1 LFANA
6 DKLKEKKSEVSG
18 MYQLLVVD
26 DEPFVRKG
34 IVTLIP
40 YEQLGIDKVLE
51 ASNGQ
56 EAIRIV
62 RENDVSLV
70 LCDINMPKL
79 NGLDFAKLVKEEKPW
94 VKIAMITGYD
104 YFDYAKQA
112 LKIGVE
118 DYILKPVSK
127 QDVFEVIA
135 NLIKRIEKQA
145 TMTEIL
151 KTMQIDSEVA
161 VELDST
167 GYKKQIDLIMEK
179 QLGDED
185 FSLSVLSDELGL
197 SMSYLSSLF
206 KKIYGIPFQDY
217 ILNER
222 LEKSKV
228 LLLSTSLKN
237 YEIAEKVGIM
247 DPNYFSTLFRK
258 KFGVSPNQFKQK
270 VLGKDKK

>member
-1 LFANA
+1 
-6 DKLKEKKSEVSG
+6 

-26 DEPFVRKG
+26 DEPFVRRG

-40 YEQLGIDKVLE
+40 FEQLGISKVFE

-56 EAIRIV
+56 EALRIV
-62 RENDVSLV
+62 RENDIHLV

-79 NGLDFAKLVKEEKPW
+79 NGLDFAKLVKDEKPW
-94 VKIAMITGYD
+94 IKIAMITGYD

-127 QDVFEVIA
+127 QDVYEAIA
-135 NLIKRIEKQA
+135 NLIKKIEQQA

-151 KTMQIDSEVA
+151 KTLQTDDIENL
-161 VELDST
+161 EQDST
-167 GYKKQIDLIMEK
+167 GYKKAIDNQMATHLH
-179 QLGDED
+179 DEN
-185 FSLSVLSDELGL
+185 FSLAVLSDALGL
-197 SMSYLSSLF
+197 SMSYLSTLF

-217 ILNER
+217 ILNQR

-228 LLLSTSLKN
+228 LLLSTAMKN
-237 YEIAEKVGIM
+237 YEIADKVGIP
-247 DPNYFSTLFRK
+247 DPNYFSTLFKK
-258 KFGVSPNQFKQK
+258 KFGVSPNQFKRK
-270 VLGKDKK
+270 ILGKENKIGDL

>member
-1 LFANA
+1 
-6 DKLKEKKSEVSG
+6 

-26 DEPFVRKG
+26 DEPFVRRG

-40 YEQLGIDKVLE
+40 FEKLGISEVLE

-56 EAIRIV
+56 EAINLV
-62 RENDVSLV
+62 REKDIHLI

-94 VKIAMITGYD
+94 IKIAMITGYD

-127 QDVFEVIA
+127 NDVYEALA
-135 NLIKRIEKQA
+135 NLIKKLEQQA
-145 TMTEIL
+145 TLSEMLKNVQLEPNEPVEI
-151 KTMQIDSEVA
+151 
-161 VELDST
+161 DST
-167 GYKKQIDLIMEK
+167 GYKKNIEAIIEANL
-179 QLGDED
+179 LNED
-185 FSLSVLSDELGL
+185 FALSVLADELGL
-197 SMSYLSSLF
+197 SMSYLSTLF

-222 LEKSKV
+222 LEKSKI

-237 YEIAEKVGIM
+237 YEIAEKVGIT

-258 KFGVSPNQFKQK
+258 KFGASPNQFKRK
-270 VLGKDKK
+270 VRGKQTDVT

>member
-1 LFANA
+1 
-6 DKLKEKKSEVSG
+6 
-18 MYQLLVVD
+18 MYRLLVVD

-40 YEQLGIDKVLE
+40 YSELGIGEVIE

-56 EAIRIV
+56 EALQKV
-62 RENDVSLV
+62 RDKEPHLI

-79 NGLDFAKLVKEEKPW
+79 NGLDFVKIVKEEKPW
-94 VKIAMITGYD
+94 IKIAIITGYD
-104 YFDYAKQA
+104 FFDYAKQA

-127 QDVFEVIA
+127 QDVYEAIVK
-135 NLIKRIEKQA
+135 LIKKIEQEA
-145 TMTEIL
+145 TMQEVY
-151 KTMQIDSEVA
+151 KTIQAENKKGVGIDA
-161 VELDST
+161 T
-167 GYKKQIDLIMEK
+167 GYKKQIDAIIDANL
-179 QLGDED
+179 DEEN
-185 FSLSVLSDELGL
+185 FSLSFLSKELGL

-206 KKIYGIPFQDY
+206 KKIYGIPFQEY
-217 ILNER
+217 ILNQR

-237 YEIAEKVGIM
+237 YEIAEKVGIT

-258 KFGVSPNQFKQK
+258 KFGASPNQYKSK
-270 VLGKDKK
+270 IIGKGE